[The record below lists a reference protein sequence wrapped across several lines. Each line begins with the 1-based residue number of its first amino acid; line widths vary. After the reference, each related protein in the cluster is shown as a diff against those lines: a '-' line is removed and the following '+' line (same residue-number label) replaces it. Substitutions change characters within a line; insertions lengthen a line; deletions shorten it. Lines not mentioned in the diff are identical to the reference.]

1 MSVRYRFKNDLTYS
15 HLNIDGV
22 HISVRD
28 LKRSIVEHKKFDRVT
43 DFDLVVTES
52 GSGDKYEK
60 DDDLILKNTSL
71 VVLRLPLEKGQPKKV
86 WYDEEKMP
94 KFNSSGNQEIL
105 FSSLTGNATLT
116 EDEKLGKQISWKN
129 KVFLDSVKAKFKF
142 SRLFNFNCEILS
154 LAKKLTF

>member
-22 HISVRD
+22 HISVKD
-28 LKRSIVEHKKFDRVT
+28 LKRSIVEHKKFDRIT

-71 VVLRLPLEKGQPKKV
+71 IVLRLPLEKGQPKKV

-94 KFNSSGNQEIL
+94 KFNSGNQEIL
-105 FSSLTGNATLT
+105 FNNLTSNATLT
-116 EDEKLGKQISWKN
+116 EDEKLGKHLFLENKESLILKHSNFRAIS
-129 KVFLDSVKAKFKF
+129 
-142 SRLFNFNCEILS
+142 
-154 LAKKLTF
+154 T

>member
-22 HISVRD
+22 HISVKD
-28 LKRSIVEHKKFDRVT
+28 LKRSIVEHKKFDRIT

-71 VVLRLPLEKGQPKKV
+71 IVARLPLEKGQKKV

-94 KFNSSGNQEIL
+94 KFNSSGNQEML
-105 FSSLTGNATLT
+105 FKSLSSNADLT
-116 EDEKLGKQISWKN
+116 EDEKLGKHH
-129 KVFLDSVKAKFKF
+129 F
-142 SRLFNFNCEILS
+142 
-154 LAKKLTF
+154 

>member
-22 HISVRD
+22 HISVKD
-28 LKRSIVEHKKFDRVT
+28 LKRSIVEHKKFDRIT

-71 VVLRLPLEKGQPKKV
+71 IVLRLPLEKGQPKKV

-94 KFNSSGNQEIL
+94 KFKPHLYQYESG
-105 FSSLTGNATLT
+105 LT
-116 EDEKLGKQISWKN
+116 S
-129 KVFLDSVKAKFKF
+129 
-142 SRLFNFNCEILS
+142 
-154 LAKKLTF
+154 